1 MTDTLVM
8 IAEFV
13 VLVLALGG
21 ICWLAEVFKS
31 SK

>member
-1 MTDTLVM
+1 MTDTLLLM
-8 IAEFV
+8 LEFV

-21 ICWLAEVFKS
+21 ICWLAEIFKS